1 MDLSKQEKRRH
12 NKFKYRKTGKAYGL
26 IGFPMLWWVLF
37 FVIAF
42 LVAVFFSFSN
52 ITLAKLANG
61 RPFKMV
67 FDNYSNIFAFSSTK
81 FNKEFWQSLKVTM
94 IWTFAMM
101 LGNNVMALLCSFL
114 VHSLKKGKRFFL
126 ALLFWPSLVSG
137 VVGSDVTKTIFG
149 SDSGSLANKIVM
161 LFGGE
166 PINWLTDPNI
176 ALFSLMITP
185 FFFGFCTKML
195 IYYASIV
202 SIPKTYTESA
212 SIETNSKF
220 TVFRTITL
228 PLLKNTIILNCI
240 LSIIDGF
247 KVLGP
252 MQLVTQGGYGTEST
266 MLYVYNTAF
275 VEGKIGLASALSIV
289 LFLIILIFTILQR
302 KLSGKEVDY
311 IE

>member
-1 MDLSKQEKRRH
+1 MNTSVQEKRMH
-12 NKFKYRKTGKAYGL
+12 NKFKYRKTGRAYGL
-26 IGFPMLWWVLF
+26 IGFPLFWWTMF

-42 LVAVFFSFSN
+42 LVAVFFSFTN
-52 ITLAKLANG
+52 ISLSKLANG
-61 RPFKMV
+61 KPFKIT
-67 FDNYSNIFAFSSTK
+67 FDNYANLFAFGQTK
-81 FNKEFWQSLKVTM
+81 FNQEFWKSLRVTL

-101 LGNNVMALLCSFL
+101 FGNNVMALLCSFL
-114 VHSLKKGKRFFL
+114 IHSLKKRKRFFL

-137 VVGSDVTKTIFG
+137 VVGSDVTQTVFG

-161 LFGGE
+161 FFGGE
-166 PINWLTDPNI
+166 PVNWLTDPNI

-185 FFFGFCTKML
+185 FFFGFCTKMI

-212 SIETNSKF
+212 SIETNSKW

-252 MQLVTQGGYGTEST
+252 MQLVTKGGYDTEST

-289 LFLIILIFTILQR
+289 LFLIILIFTIVQR
-302 KLSGKEVDY
+302 SLSGKEVDY